1 MQVSVEGG
9 GEEDERKVLLERCR
23 PVLWRVLEHP

>member
-1 MQVSVEGG
+1 MRVSVGGG
-9 GEEDERKVLLERCR
+9 GEEDERKVLRESCR